1 MGDEYL
7 FVCNGT
13 NVYEW
18 CKQRIL
24 LFRVKC
30 VKIFRNCCLDG
41 FVRFLTFVFDS
52 SKFESSVNGIYEITA
67 VAGGFAKQ
75 QSSSTR
81 YVG

>member
-1 MGDEYL
+1 MVQTENSSVSCE
-7 FVCNGT
+7 VCQNF
-13 NVYEW
+13 W
-18 CKQRIL
+18 
-24 LFRVKC
+24 
-30 VKIFRNCCLDG
+30 NCCLNG

-52 SKFESSVNGIYEITA
+52 SKFESSVNGIYEITV